1 MLLLVSFAGS
11 SSCYDNALGLSPW
24 ASCFLCTHA
33 LVISFSLLPTKTIQS
48 LMVYI
53 SNLDPSPE
61 CQTPILDFILDLS
74 MGTSNRHLKLTMSQ
88 MEPLNFLQTCS
99 THSYPVSMDIGWQ
112 IPSFSVAMTQYLG
125 VNVNSFLALMSHTK
139 PVCQQVLFSPF
150 SKYNQNPI
158 SPHLHCFHPVLSHH
172 HLLLSCKSHLTGL
185 PTLLLAPL

>member
-11 SSCYDNALGLSPW
+11 SSCYDDALGLSPW

-61 CQTPILDFILDLS
+61 CQTPISVFILDLS

-99 THSYPVSMDIGWQ
+99 THSYPVSMDKGWQ
-112 IPSFSVAMTQYLG
+112 IPSFSVAMTRHLG

-139 PVCQQVLFSPF
+139 PVSKSSFLHFQNTSRIQFLITFIASILF
-150 SKYNQNPI
+150 
-158 SPHLHCFHPVLSHH
+158 
-172 HLLLSCKSHLTGL
+172 
-185 PTLLLAPL
+185 